1 MMMFHHVRASIGALL
16 TDTLTLAM
24 IAGMFGTG
32 LVIAPHAAFACG
44 MEYDAATQQVYY
56 DNNCPQNQSDPAYQ
70 SDYRDKWTSIAL
82 SEKTMTFGYSWQAD
96 SRAQADQLALSACR
110 RHASDCKVVMWGQN
124 ECLALAIS
132 AREGAWGSAWDRN
145 GANARAAAT
154 AECRKQAGTRCVV
167 RADPCAH
174 DTLQGN

>member
-1 MMMFHHVRASIGALL
+1 MLMFHHVRASIGALL

-44 MEYDAATQQVYY
+44 MEYDAATQQVYC
-56 DNNCPQNQSDPAYQ
+56 DNNCSQNQNDPAYQ

-82 SEKTMTFGYSWQAD
+82 SSKAMTFGYSWQAD
-96 SRAQADQLALSACR
+96 QLALSACK
-110 RHASDCKVVMWGQN
+110 RHASDCKVVEWGEN

-132 AREGAWGSAWDRN
+132 ARDGAWGTAWDRN

-154 AECRKQAGTRCVV
+154 AECRKESGTRCVV

>member
-1 MMMFHHVRASIGALL
+1 MFHQVRALIGALL
-16 TDTLTLAM
+16 THTLILAM
-24 IAGMFGTG
+24 VAGMFGAG

-44 MEYDAATQQVYY
+44 MEYDAATQSVFY
-56 DNNCPQNQSDPAYQ
+56 DGDCPPNQRNPAYQ

-96 SRAQADQLALSACR
+96 SRAQADRLALAACG
-110 RHASDCKVVMWGQN
+110 RHASDCKVVEWGQN

-132 AREGAWGSAWDRN
+132 LRERAWGSAWDRN

-154 AECRKQAGTRCVV
+154 AECRKVNGTRCVV

-174 DTLQGN
+174 DTLPGN